1 MLCVLG
7 PTRLWD
13 EGCPTLRLC
22 PPFKTFS
29 LVCLLCE
36 REDMEA
42 PLGAHSLIKEA
53 CLPLVWVIG
62 LTEEAEELIWGP
74 LRQTEGTR
82 SLSRSL
88 VGRYTRP

>member
-1 MLCVLG
+1 
-7 PTRLWD
+7 
-13 EGCPTLRLC
+13 
-22 PPFKTFS
+22 
-29 LVCLLCE
+29 
-36 REDMEA
+36 MEA
-42 PLGAHSLIKEA
+42 PVGAHSLIKEA

-62 LTEEAEELIWGP
+62 MTEEAEELIWGP